1 MIADPLGVSAAVVG
15 SSNMDMR
22 SFGLNYEI
30 SLLVASGDLI
40 DSLYELAEEY
50 MSVSTELTLEE
61 WNKRGFIR
69 RYVDN
74 AMRLTSALQ

>member
-1 MIADPLGVSAAVVG
+1 
-15 SSNMDMR
+15 
-22 SFGLNYEI
+22 
-30 SLLVASGDLI
+30 
-40 DSLYELAEEY
+40 